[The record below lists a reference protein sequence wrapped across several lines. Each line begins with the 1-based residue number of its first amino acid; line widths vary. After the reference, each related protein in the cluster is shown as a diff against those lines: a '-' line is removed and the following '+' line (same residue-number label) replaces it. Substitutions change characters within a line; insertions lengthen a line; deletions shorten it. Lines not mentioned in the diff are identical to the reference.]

1 VAGRRIEGARRA
13 LHDHVTAVREAMTAL
28 GPGPVRDALE
38 RQATT
43 TGLLAP
49 DRRFVHR
56 VRPVA
61 GKEANPLNEVELLVE
76 SVLDHG
82 AC

>member
-1 VAGRRIEGARRA
+1 
-13 LHDHVTAVREAMTAL
+13 M
-28 GPGPVRDALE
+28 RDALE

-61 GKEANPLNEVELLVE
+61 GKDANPLNEVELLVE